1 MRGSVFFI
9 VGAHATSFVFLSSRG
24 TIMIRVTYCRLLEL
38 MKEIK
43 EENKGEQKWDI
54 QKYILENN

>member
-1 MRGSVFFI
+1 
-9 VGAHATSFVFLSSRG
+9 
-24 TIMIRVTYCRLLEL
+24 MIRVTYCRLLEL

-54 QKYILENN
+54 QKYILESN